1 MAARIA
7 ISLASRSRCPSRWR
21 SCRTRPMRRSI
32 SPTALAVVHGNGA
45 TAEIAQVLHLAEQVF
60 STRPQL
66 LQRLIHS
73 ASNLNDYTHSD
84 YRPKKERAQLEV
96 TPIPTRVVPRA
107 EGLDESSD
115 P

>member
-1 MAARIA
+1 MVLTSTCAVA
-7 ISLASRSRCPSRWR
+7 
-21 SCRTRPMRRSI
+21 
-32 SPTALAVVHGNGA
+32 PTALAVVHGNGA

-84 YRPKKERAQLEV
+84 YRPKKERAQLV
-96 TPIPTRVVPRA
+96 PTNLTRTWRPPTHSQSVRVA
-107 EGLDESSD
+107 AQWKGWL
-115 P
+115 